1 METLEG
7 NQGKDYHAWADT
19 CSNSGR
25 LKKMEADTEM
35 LRGENK
41 VVNLGGSSGMATR
54 VWTYEMP
61 LVTLRDSQSP

>member
-1 METLEG
+1 METLED

-25 LKKMEADTEM
+25 LKKMEPDTGM

-41 VVNLGGSSGMATR
+41 AVNLGGSSGIATR
-54 VWTYEMP
+54 VRTYEMP
-61 LVTLRDSQSP
+61 LVTLRDSQST